1 MTWYWIRHARECG
14 HPGKISGFPVKP
26 GMTSRGLIPGE
37 IMDELDKKIL
47 NMIQAEFPIEEE
59 PFRAIAEKLGSTQD
73 EIIGRIRKLKDD
85 GVIRRIGA
93 VFEPRRLGLV
103 STLCAARVPESR
115 IDDFVAKVNSLSGVT
130 HNYLR
135 PHEYNIWFTLTCPGE
150 EQLEATLQDIKDETG
165 IKDILSMRA
174 VRVFKINTNFEV

>member
-1 MTWYWIRHARECG
+1 
-14 HPGKISGFPVKP
+14 
-26 GMTSRGLIPGE
+26 
-37 IMDELDKKIL
+37 MDELDKKIL
-47 NMIQAEFPIEEE
+47 NMIQAQFPIQEE
-59 PFRAIAEKLGSTQD
+59 PFKAIARMLGSTEE
-73 EIIGRIRKLKDD
+73 EIIRRVRRLKDD

-103 STLCAARVPESR
+103 STLCAAKVPEDR
-115 IDDFVAKVNSLSGVT
+115 IENFVEKVNALSGVT

-150 EQLEATLQDIKDETG
+150 EQLEATIQNIKDETG
-165 IKDILSMRA
+165 ITDILSMRA